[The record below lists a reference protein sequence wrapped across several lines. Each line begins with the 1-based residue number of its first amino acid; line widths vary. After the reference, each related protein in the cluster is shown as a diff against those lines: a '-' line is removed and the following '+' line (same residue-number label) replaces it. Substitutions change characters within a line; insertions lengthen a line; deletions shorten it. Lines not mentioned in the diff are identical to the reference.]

1 MRGTLRHWLDAYGT
15 GKKTAFD
22 GTLTSSRLQ
31 PKLPPSSAAELA
43 GETAEQKIVRLEARV
58 AELEVNEKKLSTERE
73 ILQRA
78 AKYFA
83 GETRW

>member
-1 MRGTLRHWLDAYGT
+1 VLQSQSL
-15 GKKTAFD
+15 
-22 GTLTSSRLQ
+22 SRSLAG
-31 PKLPPSSAAELA
+31 PA
-43 GETAEQKIVRLEARV
+43 GETPEQKIARLEARV
-58 AELEVNEKKLSTERE
+58 AELEVGEKKLSTERE